1 MKIECNIH
9 PGAAITSAFL
19 KVSKITDTHNRTYIF
34 RETWKKGKKVT
45 IFTICLDRCIQG
57 IL

>member
-19 KVSKITDTHNRTYIF
+19 KVSTITDTHNRTYIF
-34 RETWKKGKKVT
+34 KTVQRDLEKGQKST
-45 IFTICLDRCIQG
+45 DIC
-57 IL
+57 